1 MFSKKI
7 IRALAEIAFIMLL
20 FYTNLFMGQFTR
32 SRHPTGILIAFLD
45 LFTFTNAVIGLL
57 GAIAGYFCIEWIRNR
72 L

>member
-7 IRALAEIAFIMLL
+7 IRALAEIAFIMFL

-32 SRHPTGILIAFLD
+32 SRHPPGILIAFLD

>member
-32 SRHPTGILIAFLD
+32 SRHSPGIWIAFLD

>member
-32 SRHPTGILIAFLD
+32 SRHPAGILIAFLD

-57 GAIAGYFCIEWIRNR
+57 GAIAGYFFIEWIRNR